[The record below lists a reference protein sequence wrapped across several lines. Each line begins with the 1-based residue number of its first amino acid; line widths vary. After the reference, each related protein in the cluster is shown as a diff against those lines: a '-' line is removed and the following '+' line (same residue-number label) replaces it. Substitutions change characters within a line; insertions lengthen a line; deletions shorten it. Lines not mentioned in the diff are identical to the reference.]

1 MGISSSLSLYDG
13 VPFLDPSLYNNIVG
27 ALQYCT
33 ITRPEISFSIS
44 KVCQFMHS
52 PTTTHWQAVKRI
64 LHYLKS
70 TISHGISLQPST
82 NLFLTCYIDVD
93 WVDCSDDRKSTGGHF
108 CFLGLNLI
116 SWSCTKQKVVSR
128 SSAES
133 KYRGLANVISELIW
147 IKTFPTELHIP
158 FFIPPILFCDN
169 LSATHLVAH
178 PILHARVKNI
188 EIDYH
193 FICDCVLHISQIY
206 TFWRATC
213 RYPDQVVA
221 CTSFSKSTKQVD
233 CASQLSQLAGGC

>member
-1 MGISSSLSLYDG
+1 MGTSSSLSLYDG

-206 TFWRATC
+206 TF
-213 RYPDQVVA
+213 
-221 CTSFSKSTKQVD
+221 
-233 CASQLSQLAGGC
+233 